1 VIAAGGPAGAGL
13 RADLRLAR
21 GRLDLDV
28 ALDVAPGRTLG
39 LLGPNGAGKSTTVAL
54 LAGLLRPD
62 DGRVE
67 LAGRVL
73 TDVTAGRVR
82 AEVPVPRRGVGVV
95 FQDHLLFAHLSA
107 LENVAFGPR
116 ARGVPAASAR
126 AGARRWLEA
135 LGVGELAGARPRQ
148 LSGGQAQ
155 RVALARALAGEPG
168 LLLLDEPLAALD
180 AATRAAVRSELA
192 RHLRAYPGCAVLV
205 THDPLDAMVLA
216 DHLVV
221 LEGGRVVQQGA
232 PAEVAGA
239 PRTAYVAA
247 LVGLVLLRGRARR
260 APAGTEVVLEDG
272 AVVVSSDPVAA
283 GPALAAFAPSAVALH
298 RMHPQGSARN
308 AWAGTVAGVESR
320 AGVVRVRVAGA
331 LGGTDVLADVTPAAV
346 ADLALDV
353 GAPVWASVK
362 ATEVRAYPA

>member
-1 VIAAGGPAGAGL
+1 MSPPAAGL
-13 RADLRLAR
+13 RADLRLVR

-28 ALDVAPGRTLG
+28 ALAVAPGRTLA
-39 LLGPNGAGKSTTVAL
+39 LLGPNGAGKSTAVAL
-54 LAGLLRPD
+54 LAGLVRPD

-67 LAGRVL
+67 LGGRVL
-73 TDVTAGRVR
+73 TDVAAGRVVT
-82 AEVPVPRRGVGVV
+82 EVAVPRRGVGVV

-107 LENVAFGPR
+107 LDNVAFGPR
-116 ARGVPAASAR
+116 ARGVPAARAR
-126 AGARRWLEA
+126 AGAQRWLEA

-192 RHLRAYPGCAVLV
+192 RHLRGYAGCAVLV

-247 LVGLVLLRGRARR
+247 LVGLNLVRGRAGPEDGR
-260 APAGTEVVLEDG
+260 VVTEDG
-272 AVVVSSDPVAA
+272 AVVVSSDPAPP

-298 RMHPQGSARN
+298 RQRPHGSARN

-331 LGGTDVLADVTPAAV
+331 LPGTDVLADVTPAAV
-346 ADLALDV
+346 ADLALDA